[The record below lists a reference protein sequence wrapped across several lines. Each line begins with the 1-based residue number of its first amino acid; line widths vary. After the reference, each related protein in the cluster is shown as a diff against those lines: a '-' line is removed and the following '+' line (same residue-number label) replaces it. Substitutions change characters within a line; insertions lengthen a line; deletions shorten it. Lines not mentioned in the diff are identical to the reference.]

1 MKLLC
6 CLFACLLALTLGGC
20 SSTLTRSDA
29 TPWLDLRAGAADY
42 DISGRWESGSS
53 WSGSWGEAN
62 FIQDGARFY
71 GQLGSYNVE
80 GAVNGNAM
88 YLALSAG
95 KRVYYTALL
104 KRDADGAY
112 AGKVMQDT
120 IVDGPRADS
129 ATYQVMILRRKG
141 AVTSP
146 VPRQDA
152 NGPARAL

>member
-1 MKLLC
+1 MKRFCYLIAG
-6 CLFACLLALTLGGC
+6 LFTLLLAGC

-29 TPWLDLRAGAADY
+29 APWLDQRAGKSEY
-42 DISGRWESGSS
+42 DISGRWDSGSS

-112 AGKVMQDT
+112 AGKVVQD
-120 IVDGPRADS
+120 ILVDSARADS
-129 ATYQVMILRRKG
+129 SSYQVMILRRKG
-141 AVTSP
+141 AVTNP
-146 VPRQDA
+146 VPRQGA
-152 NGPARAL
+152 SGPARAL